1 MILRTPT
8 MLARLHNRTM
18 SLSGQRRAAL
28 AVLLGALSA
37 LALPPWYLVPLLAP
51 AFAGLLW
58 LLDAAAARSRPLR
71 AAAVTAW
78 LFGVGHFLVGTHWIA
93 EPFLVDAARHG
104 WLVPFAVAGLACG
117 LALFPALAG
126 LVTAILAYRFA
137 LVGMARALAFA
148 VVWVSLEWVRSWVF
162 TGFPWNLVGYVW
174 ASTPAFMQSAAIAGI
189 FGVSLITV
197 VAAAMPAA
205 LAGPGRERGAHP
217 WIAVAIFTIL
227 LPAAVWAGGAMR
239 LNGAPSYSPDG
250 VEGMVPDVRLR
261 IVQANIPQHQKWQ
274 PELRAGNLRRH
285 IAMSR
290 QASSQPPTH
299 VIWPE
304 TAVPFFLS
312 GDQRIRAAA
321 ATAVPPG
328 GALITGSPR
337 RSGDAGEYRFWN
349 AAHAIAGDARILAS
363 YDKAHLVP
371 FGEYVPLRGFLP
383 IDKLVPGQ
391 GDFSAGDGRQTLTV
405 PGLPPV
411 SPLICYEVIF
421 PAAVAS
427 RDARPRWLLNLTNDA
442 WFGTFAGPQQ
452 HFAIAATR
460 TIEEGLPMVRA
471 ANTGISAVIDPYGRP
486 LAMLDLGVQGVIDS
500 GLPRALTMPTLY
512 ARWGNAVPIGLLG
525 IVVLLIV
532 FLQRGRR
539 RYERTVC
546 ETP

>member
-1 MILRTPT
+1 

-18 SLSGQRRAAL
+18 SLSGPRRAAL
-28 AVLLGALSA
+28 ALLLGALAA
-37 LALPPWYLVPLLAP
+37 LALPPWYLVPLVVP

-93 EPFLVDAARHG
+93 EPFLVDALRHG
-104 WLVPFAVAGLACG
+104 WLIPFAVAGLACG

-126 LVTAILAYRFA
+126 LVTAVLASRFA
-137 LVGMARALAFA
+137 LVGAAQALAFA
-148 VVWVSLEWVRSWVF
+148 VVWVFLEWVRSWLF
-162 TGFPWNLVGYVW
+162 TGFPWNLIGYVW

-197 VAAAMPAA
+197 VAAAMPAS
-205 LAGPGRERGAHP
+205 LAGPGREPGAHP

-227 LPAAVWAGGAMR
+227 LPAAVLAGGALR
-239 LNGAPSYSPDG
+239 LNGAPPYSPDG
-250 VEGMVPDVRLR
+250 VEGMVPGVRLR
-261 IVQANIPQHQKWQ
+261 IVQANIPQHQKWKS
-274 PELRAGNLRRH
+274 ELRAGNLRRH

-290 QASSQPPTH
+290 QTSSQPPTH

-312 GDQRIRAAA
+312 DDKSIRAAA

-337 RSGDAGEYRFWN
+337 RSGGAGEYRFWN
-349 AAHAIAGDARILAS
+349 TAHAIAGDGRIVAS

-371 FGEYVPLRGFLP
+371 FGEYVPLRGILP

-391 GDFSAGDGRQTLTV
+391 GDFSAGDGRQTLIV

-421 PAAVAS
+421 PADVA
-427 RDARPRWLLNLTNDA
+427 RRNARPGWLFNLTNDA
-442 WFGTFAGPQQ
+442 WFGSLAGPQQ

-486 LAMLDLGVQGVIDS
+486 VAMLGLGVQGVIDS
-500 GLPRALTMPTLY
+500 GLPRPLTVPTLY
-512 ARWGNAVPIGLLG
+512 ARWGNAVPMTMLG
-525 IVVLLIV
+525 VVGLLIV
-532 FLQRGRR
+532 FLQFGRQR
-539 RYERTVC
+539 R
-546 ETP
+546 